1 MISGI
6 RKMVLPQPSKLK
18 SRVRFSHPAPTQ
30 GEILR
35 KDKILSRGP
44 DIDTQ
49 KCVRMVRDNKF
60 LLVIVAA
67 QKARELRR
75 HNYDDHGCVTALLEI
90 QAGRVDTQEYL
101 NKRFRQRQPK
111 R

>member
-1 MISGI
+1 MFSGI

-44 DIDTQ
+44 EIDTQ
-49 KCVRMVRDNKF
+49 KCVRMVNDNKF
-60 LLVIVAA
+60 VLVLVAA

-75 HNYDDHGCVTALLEI
+75 HNHDDHGCVSALLEI
-90 QAGRVDTQEYL
+90 QNGRVDTQEYL
-101 NKRFRQRQPK
+101 NKRVRVRQPK
-111 R
+111 K

>member
-1 MISGI
+1 MNSGI
-6 RKMVLPQPSKLK
+6 SLMAKQQISNLRS
-18 SRVRFSHPAPTQ
+18 SVRFRYSAPTQ
-30 GEILR
+30 GEILK

-49 KCVRMVRDNKF
+49 KCVQMIDDNKF

-75 HNYDDHGCVTALLEI
+75 HNHDDHGCVTALLEI

>member
-1 MISGI
+1 
-6 RKMVLPQPSKLK
+6 
-18 SRVRFSHPAPTQ
+18 
-30 GEILR
+30 LR

-44 DIDTQ
+44 EIDTQ
-49 KCVRMVRDNKF
+49 KCVRMINDNKF

-75 HNYDDHGCVTALLEI
+75 HNQDDHGCVTALLEI

>member
-1 MISGI
+1 
-6 RKMVLPQPSKLK
+6 LK
-18 SRVRFSHPAPTQ
+18 
-30 GEILR
+30 

-49 KCVRMVRDNKF
+49 KCVRMVGDNKF
-60 LLVIVAA
+60 VLVLVAS

-75 HNYDDHGCVTALLEI
+75 HNHDDHGCVSALLEI
-90 QAGRVDTQEYL
+90 QQGRVDTQEYL
-101 NKRFRQRQPK
+101 NKRVKVRQPK